1 MLSDDALQ
9 LYARQVVIKNIGEGG
24 QARLMQ
30 TRVAMIGVGGIA
42 GHLLPL
48 LVGSGIK
55 KITLCDDDVVE
66 KSNLHRQLMFR
77 KPDIGKPKVLAAQ
90 SFLQAMADD
99 VAITCHEKKI
109 LTMGDAAMLA
119 DHDILLEGSDNVEC
133 KLLADNIARA
143 IKKPIIIGG
152 ATGYDGQ
159 VGFFYGDKKR
169 YGDIFQAGAPAD
181 VAHCATAGILNSTL
195 AQVAGLMAQLLF
207 DYIFNQS
214 EDAKFFLLNNGKELQ
229 EIAL

>member
-1 MLSDDALQ
+1 MLSDDALEF
-9 LYARQVVIKNIGEGG
+9 YARQVVIKNIGEGG

-30 TRVAMIGVGGIA
+30 TSVAMIGVGGIA

-77 KPDIGKPKVLAAQ
+77 KPDIGQPKVLAAQ

-119 DHDILLEGSDNVEC
+119 DHDILLEGSDNGEC

-159 VGFFYGDKKR
+159 VGFFYGDKNR

-181 VAHCATAGILNSTL
+181 IAHCATAGILNSTL

-207 DYIFNQS
+207 DFIFDKRTTQR
-214 EDAKFFLLNNGKELQ
+214 FFMVDRGAVLEIGK
-229 EIAL
+229 